1 MSREGGVLEA
11 EQGGSRS
18 GVPRLLLLCLAIA
31 LVLRLGAAL
40 TVGSALR
47 FNDEAVYTDAGAR
60 LLNGDG
66 IDPRYT
72 GVPGYPALLALL
84 SVLAPSGVLGL
95 RLAQAAVTS
104 LGCILCF
111 GLARRLAGGGV
122 GIAAAALYAVDPLLV
137 VSSGLL
143 YPEAMA
149 ALILA
154 AAVIAAWE
162 ATRRDRLTLAMAA
175 GFLLGILALFRPVG
189 LVLAPVSLLWVWASS
204 PGGWRRRAAF
214 VAAFGLTWGLS
225 LLPWTLRNYRVYG
238 QLIPVAVGGIG
249 GVPALTAHP
258 DQRGVA
264 QALAAE
270 AQREPVQFAARVAR
284 EFLGFWELYPQR
296 LVTDNP
302 NRRAEMARA
311 DPRLTSNML
320 VQRNLRDIVGGLS
333 FGLELGLALLG
344 TVILW
349 RLRRRETVWLLGM
362 VLAFSLGY
370 ALLYGKTRYR
380 IPLLP
385 IVFAFAA
392 VGAHRVAAAFRL
404 PASRSAEAASGQA

>member
-1 MSREGGVLEA
+1 MGRERGVPEA
-11 EQGGSRS
+11 EQGGSRA

-40 TVGSALR
+40 TVGSAFR

-60 LLNGDG
+60 LLNGEG
-66 IDPRYT
+66 LDPQYT
-72 GVPGYPALLALL
+72 GVPGYPALLAML

-111 GLARRLAGGGV
+111 GLARRLAGAGAGV
-122 GIAAAALYAVDPLLV
+122 AAAALYAVDPLLV

-143 YPEAMA
+143 YAEAMA

-162 ATRRDRLTLAMAA
+162 ATRRDRLELAMGA
-175 GFLLGILALFRPVG
+175 GFLLGTLALFRPVG
-189 LVLAPVSLLWVWASS
+189 LVLAPVFLLWVWASA
-204 PGGWRRRAAF
+204 PGGRGRRAAL

-225 LLPWTLRNYRVYG
+225 LLPWTLRNYKVHGR
-238 QLIPVAVGGIG
+238 LIPVAVGGIG
-249 GVPALTAHP
+249 GVPALAAHP
-258 DQRGVA
+258 EQSGVA

-270 AQREPVQFAARVAR
+270 AQREPGQFAARLAR
-284 EFLGFWELYPQR
+284 EFLGFWELYPTR

-302 NRRAEMARA
+302 TRREEMARA

-333 FGLELGLALLG
+333 FGLELALALLG
-344 TVILW
+344 AVSVW
-349 RLRRRETVWLLGM
+349 RLRRRETIWLLAM
-362 VLAFSLGY
+362 LLAFSLGY

-385 IVFAFAA
+385 IVLAYAG
-392 VGAHRVAAAFRL
+392 VGAYRVAAGFRL
-404 PASRSAEAASGQA
+404 PASRRAEAASGRA